1 MFDDVRLSHYFTS
14 GFLLFSRDEPFLLGP
29 TRTQPQVLSK
39 AAADGDRWHPYINR
53 TLFYWSSFSVL
64 FWYSFSCNQ
73 LFFLNVHHCI
83 VRKRRVVQQP
93 GSLLFLC
100 PAVWYDSHMLSGS
113 FQFQLQ
119 NIKPDKSNQCPLN
132 TNHSFAEGSCHRRGR
147 DSGRGGRRLYNL
159 LKQILTLDNSS
170 FHRALGLVQR
180 WPPIT
185 WHWWC

>member
-14 GFLLFSRDEPFLLGP
+14 GFFLFSRDEPFLLGP

-39 AAADGDRWHPYINR
+39 AAADGDRWQPYINR

-73 LFFLNVHHCI
+73 LCLNVHHCI

-113 FQFQLQ
+113 SQFQLQ

-132 TNHSFAEGSCHRRGR
+132 TNFSFAEGSCHRRGR
-147 DSGRGGRRLYNL
+147 DSGRGGRRLHNI
-159 LKQILTLDNSS
+159 LKQILTLTIIR
-170 FHRALGLVQR
+170 FIVL
-180 WPPIT
+180 
-185 WHWWC
+185 